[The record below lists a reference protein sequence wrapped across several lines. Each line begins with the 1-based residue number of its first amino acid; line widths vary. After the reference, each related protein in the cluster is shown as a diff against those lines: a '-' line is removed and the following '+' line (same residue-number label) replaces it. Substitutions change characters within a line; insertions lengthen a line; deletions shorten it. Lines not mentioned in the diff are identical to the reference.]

1 MRIVGGSLGGRRFQ
15 PPANIPARPTT
26 DLAREA
32 LFNILAHM
40 IDLEGMAALDLF
52 GGTGGVSY
60 ELASRGAER
69 VTVVEQDGTSVQFIK
84 KTAEVLKI
92 GEVLKIVRGDVFR
105 FLKSDEAMYG
115 LVFADPP
122 YALPRTGD
130 LVSMMLPRLSEEG
143 LAILEHDTRHSF
155 ESHPHFLKA
164 KAYGDTIFTFF
175 TAQPKNAS
183 PN

>member
-15 PPANIPARPTT
+15 PPPNIPARPTT

-32 LFNILAHM
+32 LFNILVHM
-40 IDLEGMAALDLF
+40 IDFEGLAALDLF

-60 ELASRGAER
+60 ELASRGAET
-69 VTVVEQDGTSVQFIK
+69 VTIVEQDGTSVQFIK
-84 KTAEVLKI
+84 KTAEALKI
-92 GEVLKIVRGDVFR
+92 EEALKIIRGDVFR
-105 FLKSDEAMYG
+105 FLKNDEGHYG

-122 YALPRTGD
+122 YALPRMGD
-130 LVSMMLPRLSEEG
+130 LLNMMLPRLSEDG
-143 LAILEHDTRHSF
+143 LAVLEHDTRHSF

-175 TAQPKNAS
+175 TAQPKTDI

>member
-1 MRIVGGSLGGRRFQ
+1 
-15 PPANIPARPTT
+15 
-26 DLAREA
+26 
-32 LFNILAHM
+32 M

-84 KTAEVLKI
+84 KTAEAFKI
-92 GEVLKIVRGDVFR
+92 AEILKIVRGDVFR
-105 FLKSDEAMYG
+105 FLKSDEGVYE

-122 YALPRTGD
+122 YALPGMSD
-130 LVSMMLPRLSEEG
+130 LVAMMLPRLSEDG
-143 LAILEHDTRHSF
+143 LAVLEHDTRHSF
-155 ESHPHFLKA
+155 EEHPHFLKA

-175 TAQPKNAS
+175 TAQPKTAL
-183 PN
+183 PI